1 MRRTSTTGDMIV
13 KTNLVAVGMI
23 LANSIINT
31 TINTNNAN
39 STISTDSNDSVISIY

>member
-1 MRRTSTTGDMIV
+1 
-13 KTNLVAVGMI
+13 MI

-39 STISTDSNDSVISIY
+39 STISTDSVISIY